1 MHLLNKATHLSM
13 IKEMTL
19 TAKNSLLFVGTV
31 ILFSISSCNSEKEA
45 IEAPLQE
52 IPVVKVT
59 QKDVPIREEFVG
71 QIYGLKDIPIRAR
84 VEGFLEGMHFNEG
97 SRVTKGQALYSI
109 DQEPFMAN
117 VAAKESDL
125 ASAKTLLVNAENE
138 LERYKPLAEI
148 NAVSQSDLDAAQASR
163 DAAVASVDA
172 AEANLE
178 LAKINMSY
186 TQIFS
191 PIQGVIGKTMARE
204 GEFVGKDPNPVIL
217 NTVSRIDT
225 MRVRFYLT
233 ESQYLFLAK
242 AVVERGES
250 KEDKD
255 ATVQLLLSDGTM
267 YDELGTIAFVDRNI
281 DAMTGSMLVEA
292 HFPNSKKLLR
302 PGMYARIVIEMA
314 TAEGAILIPQRC
326 VVEIQGKH
334 SVYVVNDSNVVESRQ
349 VVMGEKFGEY
359 WIVREG
365 LKANETIV
373 IDALQKVR
381 SGVTVSPKITPFK
394 PQIIHE

>member
-1 MHLLNKATHLSM
+1 M
-13 IKEMTL
+13 
-19 TAKNSLLFVGTV
+19 NSTSKINILVVLIS
-31 ILFSISSCNSEKEA
+31 ILFLTSSCNSGKETT
-45 IEAPLQE
+45 EAPPQE
-52 IPVVKVT
+52 IPVVKVM

-117 VAAKESDL
+117 VAAKQSDL

-148 NAVSQSDLDAAQASR
+148 NAVSKSDLDAAQASR
-163 DAAVASVDA
+163 DAAVSSVDA

-178 LAKINMSY
+178 LANINLSY

-250 KEDKD
+250 KDDKD

-302 PGMYARIVIEMA
+302 PGMYARIVIQMA

-334 SVYVVNDSNVVESRQ
+334 SVFVVNDSNVVESRQ

-365 LKANETIV
+365 LKASETIV

-381 SGVTVSPKITPFK
+381 SGVAISPKITPFK
-394 PQIIHE
+394 PQITQE